1 MAYKIKIEKDRI
13 KFSSA
18 HFTIFGPTQAE
29 RLHGHNYYVT
39 IEIQTHKV
47 DALGF
52 ATDMKPLKDIAFE
65 LSQFLDEYILVPEAN
80 PYLKITKT
88 NHQVECQ
95 WHNKTYSFPIDD
107 VRILPLTNITCEN
120 LAFWFWQKM
129 QPQLPK
135 AVNWLGVSVKET
147 HGQES
152 IYENV
157 I

>member
-1 MAYKIKIEKDRI
+1 MAFKIKIEKDRI

-18 HFTIFGPTQAE
+18 HFTIFGPTEAE

-39 IEIQTHKV
+39 IEIQTEDC

-65 LSQFLDEYILVPEAN
+65 LSQHLDEYILLPENN
-80 PYLKITKT
+80 PYLKITKSDG
-88 NHQVECQ
+88 QVNCV
-95 WHNKTYSFPIDD
+95 WNNKSYSFPEDD
-107 VRILPLTNITCEN
+107 IRILPLSNITCEN
-120 LAFWFWQKM
+120 LAFWFWGKM
-129 QPQLPK
+129 KPQLPE